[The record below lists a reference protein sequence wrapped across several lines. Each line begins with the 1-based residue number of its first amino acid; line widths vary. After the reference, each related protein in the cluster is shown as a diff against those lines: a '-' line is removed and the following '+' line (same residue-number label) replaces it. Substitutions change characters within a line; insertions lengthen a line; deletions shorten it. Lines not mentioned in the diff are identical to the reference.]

1 MNRNRARLGLSAA
14 ASAAALFTALPSH
27 AQSFY
32 SSGKVSVAIERAFG
46 VHYAHNDIDPPG
58 APHISSS
65 ATTLGFG
72 WYGAL
77 SPLHWSRAAVDG
89 FIIDRLSLGGSL
101 AFFTQSG
108 DANGDGVLFSPR
120 VGYAI
125 PLSSVFTFW
134 PRGGFTFLKL
144 DNAYI
149 NNGSLFGLSAEAM
162 FVAQPKP
169 NWGILFG
176 PTFDFGF
183 VGDNGNDIS
192 WSHIAIGFPSVGL
205 MATF

>member
-1 MNRNRARLGLSAA
+1 MKQSGARFGLSVA

-32 SSGKVSVAIERAFG
+32 EKGKVSVAIERAFG
-46 VHYAHNDIDPPG
+46 IHYAHTDTDPPG
-58 APHISSS
+58 PGHESTSS
-65 ATTLGFG
+65 TTLGFG
-72 WYGAL
+72 WYESV
-77 SPLHWSRAAVDG
+77 SPLHWARAAVDG
-89 FIIDRLSLGGSL
+89 FVIDRLSLGGSL

-108 DANGDGVLFSPR
+108 DNDDDGVLFSPR

-134 PRGGFTFLKL
+134 PRGGFTYLKWN
-144 DNAYI
+144 NA
-149 NNGSLFGLSAEAM
+149 SLFGLTAEAM

-176 PTFDFGF
+176 PTFDLGF
-183 VGDNGNDIS
+183 IGDTGNDVD
-192 WSHIAIGFPSVGL
+192 WSHIAIGFPAVGL

>member
-1 MNRNRARLGLSAA
+1 MSEAWIRVCSTSEL
-14 ASAAALFTALPSH
+14 LPGEYKI
-27 AQSFY
+27 AWD
-32 SSGKVSVAIERAFG
+32 GDVAIAVFNIDG
-46 VHYAHNDIDPPG
+46 DLYAVEDVCTHDGGELAGGP
-58 APHISSS
+58 
-65 ATTLGFG
+65 
-72 WYGAL
+72 
-77 SPLHWSRAAVDG
+77 VDG
-89 FIIDRLSLGGSL
+89 FVIDRLSLGGSL

-108 DANGDGVLFSPR
+108 DADGDGVLFSPR

-144 DNAYI
+144 GEA
-149 NNGSLFGLSAEAM
+149 SLFGLTAEAM

-176 PTFDFGF
+176 PTFDLGF
-183 VGDNGNDIS
+183 IGDAGNDVD
-192 WSHIAIGFPSVGL
+192 WSHIAIGFPAVGL